1 MGRACKMHLE
11 REEMYATFFIKK
23 LAGSNDLRDT

>member
-1 MGRACKMHLE
+1 
-11 REEMYATFFIKK
+11 MYATFFIKK